1 MLNANPCVSFY
12 FIPEVFS
19 PIPGQLFG
27 ISSDDK
33 HMRLEAL
40 WMVLVSLYEMYYD
53 DGKYDSYEEL
63 YAIGYSNHTYYP
75 DLIDKMARLREFIID
90 NQDELESSFGV
101 LIDTMQ
107 TSAVS
112 LDDLHVSEHYLTVR
126 HNY

>member
-12 FIPEVFS
+12 FIPEVFNQ
-19 PIPGQLFG
+19 IPGQLFG

-33 HMRLEAL
+33 HMRVEAL

-101 LIDTMQ
+101 LVDTMQ
-107 TSAVS
+107 MSAVS

>member
-1 MLNANPCVSFY
+1 
-12 FIPEVFS
+12 
-19 PIPGQLFG
+19 
-27 ISSDDK
+27 
-33 HMRLEAL
+33 MRLEAL

-107 TSAVS
+107 MSAVS

>member
-12 FIPEVFS
+12 FIPEVFNL
-19 PIPGQLFG
+19 IPGQLFG

-33 HMRLEAL
+33 HMRVEAL

-107 TSAVS
+107 MSAVS

>member
-1 MLNANPCVSFY
+1 MLNANPCVSSY

-27 ISSDDK
+27 ISSNDK
-33 HMRLEAL
+33 HMRTEAL

-63 YAIGYSNHTYYP
+63 YAIGYSNQTYYP

-90 NQDELESSFGV
+90 NQDELESSFGI

-107 TSAVS
+107 TSAVG
-112 LDDLHVSEHYLTVR
+112 LDDIHVSEHYLTVR